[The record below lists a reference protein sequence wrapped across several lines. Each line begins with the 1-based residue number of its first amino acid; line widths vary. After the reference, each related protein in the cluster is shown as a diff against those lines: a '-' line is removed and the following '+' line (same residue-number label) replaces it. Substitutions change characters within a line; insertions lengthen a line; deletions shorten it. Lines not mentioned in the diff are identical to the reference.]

1 MKKIIYFF
9 IFCFFS
15 NSNLL
20 AQNSI
25 TQQAELGSA
34 GTEWLTLPDASTAIY
49 VTPAT
54 TGGGN
59 NPATPNRVIT
69 YTITF
74 PQAGTYHLFVRMRI
88 NSGGANDDSFFYGN
102 GFGTKSPS
110 NDNDWITSNGLYAA
124 GYNTSTDV
132 VGGEGQAPNGVWKWL
147 NLSKFDGGEPPISF
161 VVPAGSLT
169 QTFQIGAREDGLD
182 IDKIVFGLSHLY
194 YTVSNLD
201 NGQAGSTTPPPPPFV
216 PPGPPIAQGKDKFLG
231 CAHSNA
237 QAVNFDKYWNQVT
250 PENGGKWG
258 SVEGTRDIMNW
269 SAMDAAYQ
277 FARANGF
284 IFKQHVMIWGAQ
296 QPAWMATLTAQEQLE
311 EINEWYQAVASR
323 YPDLEIVE
331 VVNEP
336 LHQPPSYKGA
346 LGGDGVTGWD
356 WIIKSYELARQY
368 FPTAKL
374 ILNDYG
380 ILGNNQ
386 SITTYLGIAK
396 LLTDR
401 NLLDQLGVQGH
412 AFTVNNM
419 SYDGVKNSL
428 DRLATS
434 GVPLFVTEL
443 DIDGP
448 TDEIQ
453 LNRYKSVF
461 PAMWEHPAVKG
472 ITLWG
477 YRPGHWRTNEGAYIA
492 NSNGSERPALV
503 WLREYV
509 SGTVK
514 QEKIRYSWVE
524 PECGVVGSNWI
535 VVKDTAASN
544 NTYVT
549 MKAGLNSTANPPS
562 GDSNFVVIP
571 FVVDSTTSYQV
582 KARVN
587 CANGDDD
594 SYWVKLDNGAFMV
607 ANGLTTVGWEW
618 VSLTSGRLDS
628 GSHTL
633 TIAYR
638 EDGAKLDK
646 IVVTNSFGAIQGKGD
661 AAYNCNRAP
670 AVTPAQSFTIND
682 RVDDNAVV
690 GTVVA
695 TDPDENTT
703 LQDWQITGGTGADKF
718 AINGATGEITVSNRA
733 AIDFDNTSSYT
744 LQVSVSDGIA
754 RSAAEIITI
763 QLSHVPVITPDQVFQ
778 INAQVSDNAVVGT
791 VLATDKD
798 ENTSLQGWQIDG
810 GTGVQIFSI
819 NSSSGEIRVANKSLI
834 NFDNPHYT
842 LQVSVTDGTNRSNP
856 GLIII
861 DIDHAPVI
869 TPSQVFEINEWV
881 TDNYIVGT
889 AQATD
894 KDENTTLSGWKIV
907 GGTGASVFVINAAS
921 GEIKSTNS
929 STLNFSGTPSYT
941 LVLTVSDGSTTS
953 TQETVTIKVSDKVYV
968 CHDNKSKLVERS
980 KVPDHIK
987 HGDKT
992 GQCNTSQARMTTASA
1007 MTALSNRIVVYPN
1020 PARGQININL
1030 GINSTKVQ
1038 RIQVVD
1044 LSGRVVKQ
1052 LLVSKN
1058 QSIVLP
1064 AGTLKAGVY
1073 IIRFVGDNVTTQKIV
1088 VQ

>member
-1 MKKIIYFF
+1 MKAKFTILTMLFTVICTLLRAQAPLVYDKENTGAHFPKPTFPAYDQLPLVLPLPDPFVFF
-9 IFCFFS
+9 DGGGRNTSLSSWEQRRNEIK
-15 NSNLL
+15 
-20 AQNSI
+20 ASI
-25 TQQAELGSA
+25 EKYEI
-34 GTEWLTLPDASTAIY
+34 GTKPDASGLTITATY
-49 VTPAT
+49 APGA
-54 TGGGN
+54 GGGVLTVVVLRN
-59 NPATPNRVIT
+59 SNGVSLTLNSKVSLPSGTAPAGGWPAVIGMSLA
-69 YTITF
+69 
-74 PQAGTYHLFVRMRI
+74 P
-88 NSGGANDDSFFYGN
+88 SGGPVNNSIAKIDFMH
-102 GFGTKSPS
+102 
-110 NDNDWITSNGLYAA
+110 DNVTQYAA
-124 GYNTSTDV
+124 GQQVSHASDPYFRMYPEYNAGPCPPSPAPCGQQ
-132 VGGEGQAPNGVWKWL
+132 VGQYSAWSWGVSRLIDGMEIAAKQLVNPLPIDIKHLGVNGCSYAGKMAL
-147 NLSKFDGGEPPISF
+147 FAGAFDERIAATWAQESGG
-161 VVPAGSLT
+161 G
-169 QTFQIGAREDGLD
+169 GA
-182 IDKIVFGLSHLY
+182 
-194 YTVSNLD
+194 
-201 NGQAGSTTPPPPPFV
+201 
-216 PPGPPIAQGKDKFLG
+216 
-231 CAHSNA
+231 
-237 QAVNFDKYWNQVT
+237 
-250 PENGGKWG
+250 
-258 SVEGTRDIMNW
+258 
-269 SAMDAAYQ
+269 
-277 FARANGF
+277 
-284 IFKQHVMIWGAQ
+284 
-296 QPAWMATLTAQEQLE
+296 PAWRVSHGIE
-311 EINEWYQAVASR
+311 
-323 YPDLEIVE
+323 PD
-331 VVNEP
+331 
-336 LHQPPSYKGA
+336 
-346 LGGDGVTGWD
+346 
-356 WIIKSYELARQY
+356 
-368 FPTAKL
+368 
-374 ILNDYG
+374 
-380 ILGNNQ
+380 
-386 SITTYLGIAK
+386 
-396 LLTDR
+396 
-401 NLLDQLGVQGH
+401 
-412 AFTVNNM
+412 
-419 SYDGVKNSL
+419 
-428 DRLATS
+428 
-434 GVPLFVTEL
+434 
-443 DIDGP
+443 
-448 TDEIQ
+448 
-453 LNRYKSVF
+453 
-461 PAMWEHPAVKG
+461 
-472 ITLWG
+472 
-477 YRPGHWRTNEGAYIA
+477 
-492 NSNGSERPALV
+492 
-503 WLREYV
+503 
-509 SGTVK
+509 GTV
-514 QEKIRYSWVE
+514 EK
-524 PECGVVGSNWI
+524 
-535 VVKDTAASN
+535 SN
-544 NTYVT
+544 NTDGSWFITGFKTDFGRDNIYKLPHDHHELQAMIAPRALFVSGNTDFTWLSNRSTFVT
-549 MKAGLNSTANPPS
+549 AKATQKIFETLGV
-562 GDSNFVVIP
+562 GDRYGYWIDGGHGHCALGTGQQAVIDGFYNKFLLGQDVNWNVHVSP
-571 FVVDSTTSYQV
+571 TTPAFTNIDHERWYQWW
-582 KARVN
+582 
-587 CANGDDD
+587 G
-594 SYWVKLDNGAFMV
+594 
-607 ANGLTTVGWEW
+607 
-618 VSLTSGRLDS
+618 
-628 GSHTL
+628 
-633 TIAYR
+633 
-638 EDGAKLDK
+638 
-646 IVVTNSFGAIQGKGD
+646 
-661 AAYNCNRAP
+661 AP

-718 AINGATGEITVSNRA
+718 AINAATGEITVSNRA

-778 INAQVSDNAVVGT
+778 INAQVSDNAVVGA

-1058 QSIVLP
+1058 QGIVLP